1 MLNQPMMMVRS
12 EEPLSKCQLWET
24 STTLA
29 KRLFIH
35 PDEANGLLSEGVQ
48 IDCRDML
55 GDPQEAH
62 THRYRF
68 GNEENMNKPR

>member
-1 MLNQPMMMVRS
+1 VKNRYPSVRAG
-12 EEPLSKCQLWET
+12 EP

-29 KRLFIH
+29 KRLYIH

-55 GDPQEAH
+55 GDPQEAQ

-68 GNEENMNKPR
+68 VNEENMNKPR

>member
-1 MLNQPMMMVRS
+1 MKNRYPSVTAG
-12 EEPLSKCQLWET
+12 EP

-68 GNEENMNKPR
+68 GNEENMNKPRWQKFPFFM